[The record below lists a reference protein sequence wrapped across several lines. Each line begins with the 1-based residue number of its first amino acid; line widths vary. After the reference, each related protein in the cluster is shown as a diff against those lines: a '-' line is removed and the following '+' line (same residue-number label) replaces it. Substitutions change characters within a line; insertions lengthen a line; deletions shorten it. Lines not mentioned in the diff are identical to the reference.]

1 MSKPLAFFKGDFV
14 DIKNANVNIQ
24 THALHYGTAVFEG
37 IRGNWNTTN
46 DSMII
51 FRLIEHYER
60 LIRGT
65 RILLIDIP
73 YDVDELCNIT
83 TDLVHKSGYKQDVYI
98 RPIAYKSAEKIANL
112 KLPELENDFALMI
125 IPFGDYIDSS
135 RAINC
140 CTSSWRR
147 LDDTNIPPRVKISG
161 NYVNSILAKTEAV
174 LAGFDEAIILNQSGS
189 VSEGSGENL
198 FIINDGEITTP
209 PLSDNNLDGI
219 TRNCVFEIAKQ
230 ELGIQIKEKTIFRSE
245 LYLADEVFLTGT
257 AAHITPVG
265 QLDKRTIGTG
275 DTGEITTKI
284 QSLYSDIVR
293 GNNSKYL
300 DWCTSVQIS

>member
-1 MSKPLAFFKGDFV
+1 MSKPLAFFKGNFV

-37 IRGNWNTTN
+37 IRGNWNTKN

-51 FRLIEHYER
+51 FRLREHYER

-83 TDLVHKSGYKQDVYI
+83 TDLVYKSGYKQDVYI

-125 IPFGDYIDSS
+125 IPFGDYIDST

-198 FIINDGEITTP
+198 FIVNDGEITTP

-245 LYLADEVFLTGT
+245 LYLADEVFLTSSSSFVTPIVKIDNKLINKGKIGI
-257 AAHITPVG
+257 ITYK
-265 QLDKRTIGTG
+265 LAELYKM
-275 DTGEITTKI
+275 KI
-284 QSLYSDIVR
+284 
-293 GNNSKYL
+293 K
-300 DWCTSVQIS
+300 

>member
-1 MSKPLAFFKGDFV
+1 MSKPLAFFKGNFV

-37 IRGNWNTTN
+37 IRGNWNAKN
-46 DSMII
+46 NSMVI
-51 FRLIEHYER
+51 FRLREHYER

-73 YDVDELCNIT
+73 YDVDALCNIT
-83 TDLVHKSGYKQDVYI
+83 TELAHKSGYKQDVYI
-98 RPIAYKSAEKIANL
+98 RPIAYKSAEMIANL
-112 KLPELENDFALMI
+112 KLPELESDFALMI
-125 IPFGDYIDSS
+125 IPFGDYIDST

-174 LAGFDEAIILNQSGS
+174 LAGFDEAVILNQSGS

-198 FIINDGEITTP
+198 FMVNDGKITTP

-219 TRNCVFEIAKQ
+219 TRNCVFKIAKQ
-230 ELGIQIKEKTIFRSE
+230 ELGIEIKEKTIFRSE

-275 DTGEITTKI
+275 ETGGITTKI
-284 QSLYSDIVR
+284 QNLYSDIVR

-300 DWCTSVQIS
+300 DWCTSVQVS

>member
-51 FRLIEHYER
+51 FRLREHYER

-257 AAHITPVG
+257 AAHITTVG
-265 QLDKRTIGTG
+265 QIDKRTIGTG

>member
-51 FRLIEHYER
+51 FRLREHYER

-83 TDLVHKSGYKQDVYI
+83 TDLVQKSGYKQDVYI

-219 TRNCVFEIAKQ
+219 TRN
-230 ELGIQIKEKTIFRSE
+230 
-245 LYLADEVFLTGT
+245 
-257 AAHITPVG
+257 
-265 QLDKRTIGTG
+265 
-275 DTGEITTKI
+275 
-284 QSLYSDIVR
+284 
-293 GNNSKYL
+293 
-300 DWCTSVQIS
+300 

>member
-51 FRLIEHYER
+51 FRLREHYER

-257 AAHITPVG
+257 AAHITSVG

-284 QSLYSDIVR
+284 QSLFSDIVR

>member
-1 MSKPLAFFKGDFV
+1 MSKPLAFFKGNFV

-37 IRGNWNTTN
+37 IRGNWNTKN

-51 FRLIEHYER
+51 FRLREHYER

-83 TDLVHKSGYKQDVYI
+83 TDLVYKSGYKQDVYI

-125 IPFGDYIDSS
+125 IPFGDYIDST

-198 FIINDGEITTP
+198 FIVNDGEITTP

-275 DTGEITTKI
+275 ETGEITTKI
-284 QSLYSDIVR
+284 QNLYSDIVR